1 MDSSSSFK
9 RNGTTGPNSPVEGA
23 MDEKMKDTPT
33 EVVDMLS
40 VTPVLSHDTES
51 SKTMVSN
58 LDQSV
63 STEPKSDERNKD
75 TSKTKETPDV
85 LVDNESN
92 EEGLIEED
100 DNNKTIRL
108 SRESPE
114 VLSDQESERMVEE
127 ENAICNL
134 SLVQDAFVFCPI
146 MGYLTS
152 FDFPQ

>member
-1 MDSSSSFK
+1 MDSSSSYNK
-9 RNGTTGPNSPVEGA
+9 NGTTGPNPPVEGE
-23 MDEKMKDTPT
+23 MEEKMKDTPT

-92 EEGLIEED
+92 EEGLIEEN
-100 DNNKTIRL
+100 NNKPFDSVGNFPKFYLIRNQKEWLKRRMLFVIPPLYRML
-108 SRESPE
+108 SS
-114 VLSDQESERMVEE
+114 SAQ
-127 ENAICNL
+127 
-134 SLVQDAFVFCPI
+134 
-146 MGYLTS
+146 
-152 FDFPQ
+152 